1 LQVLD
6 DGRLTDGQGRTIDFR
21 NVILVLTSNLGSQF
35 LIDPALSPEQ
45 KKESVMTAVRA
56 AFKPEFLNRLD
67 ETVIFEPLSKDELA
81 EIVNLQVASFGERLK
96 DRRITLEVTETA
108 RQWLADEGYDPAYGA
123 RPLRRLVQKE
133 IGDRLAKA
141 LLSGEVRDGDTVTV
155 DKDADKPEL
164 TLS

>member
-1 LQVLD
+1 
-6 DGRLTDGQGRTIDFR
+6 
-21 NVILVLTSNLGSQF
+21 
-35 LIDPALSPEQ
+35 
-45 KKESVMTAVRA
+45 MTAVRA

-67 ETVIFEPLSKDELA
+67 ETVIFEPLSKGELA